1 MKPKTRSTAR
11 NSRRNT
17 NRCIDWFGNLM
28 ALHCCMRGE
37 MHEAIATGNGYLPR
51 STDQPNQNSWR
62 TQRRINR
69 LCAGITR
76 PFTFARPQSQQAIF
90 RRRCDDPARTRRVR
104 WSIGVPAGRRSPH
117 AAPDHLSAAWMRAL
131 HSALFRP
138 GDGAVGFAGSL
149 RIAVVYGK
157 EWLHPYAVLVKYLLR
172 VLRKFQLH
180 RPQSKAA
187 EAP

>member
-1 MKPKTRSTAR
+1 VTLPTIGVVFKAEFPKWESSKIKPEEVASFSSPKTDPST
-11 NSRRNT
+11 SQ
-17 NRCIDWFGNLM
+17 LSP
-28 ALHCCMRGE
+28 
-37 MHEAIATGNGYLPR
+37 AIHHK
-51 STDQPNQNSWR
+51 NSWR

-76 PFTFARPQSQQAIF
+76 PFTFARPQSQQAVF
-90 RRRCDDPARTRRVR
+90 RRRCDDPARTRRAR

-172 VLRKFQLH
+172 VRRRFQLH